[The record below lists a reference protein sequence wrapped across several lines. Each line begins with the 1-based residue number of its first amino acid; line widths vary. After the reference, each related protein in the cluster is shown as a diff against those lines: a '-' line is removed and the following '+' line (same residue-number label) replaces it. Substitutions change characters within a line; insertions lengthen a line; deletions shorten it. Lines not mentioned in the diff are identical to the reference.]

1 MVDYSFTHAPSK
13 INLNRTKF
21 PLSFNRKMTM
31 TAGRLYPIYCEEVVP
46 GDTFQV
52 DISSLIRMATPLHP
66 VMDNCFADIAF
77 FYCPTRII
85 WDSYTQFMGEP
96 PKDLYGDNT
105 PLSVPQLKPEA
116 DPETGEYFPTVPKSL
131 LDYFALPTLANLD
144 DVSALQFR
152 AFCRIWNDWYRAEE
166 LFKPIDIP
174 TGDENILLFND
185 RSRSAN
191 DMFMDYDPDVYVFTT
206 PMGGHLP
213 PVAKY
218 HDYFTS
224 ALVNAQRGE
233 DVAIPLSGFAPVLAF
248 DGLVNDPVAIGNGA
262 GSTMMLRSSGDY
274 ADLSSVYGGSVS
286 FERGHLDAESD
297 GSPGGDIEGLTP
309 SNLAAAL
316 GSVGKNNRDILN
328 TYSTI
333 NDLRYAFATQKLLE
347 ADNLFG
353 TRYTELLYGHYGIEA
368 PSGLLQRTEYL
379 FGKQVPINITQVL
392 QTSEST
398 PTSPQGN
405 TAAYSLTTDYSNGF
419 TKSFVEG
426 GFVIGVC
433 CIRTEHSY
441 QQAVNKQFD
450 RKDRLDYFFPEFENV
465 GDSPILGKEI
475 YNGDEN
481 DLSVAFTKTLREYQN
496 SVFGYQERFAEYKYH
511 PNEICGEFRSN
522 YPGGSLDVWHY
533 ADYYTEPPYL
543 STEWLR
549 ETRVN
554 IDRTIAVS
562 SDVSDQFLCDFY
574 YKVEATRPMAKYSR
588 PGGLYSR
595 I

>member
-66 VMDNCFADIAF
+66 IMDNSFADIAF

-96 PKDLYGDNT
+96 PKDLYGENT
-105 PLSVPQLKPEA
+105 PLSVPQLKPVANDE
-116 DPETGEYFPTVPKSL
+116 DGEYWPTVPKSL

-152 AFCRIWNDWYRAEE
+152 AFSRIWNDWYRAEE

-174 TGDENILLFND
+174 TGDENIDMFN
-185 RSRSAN
+185 SRSMGAS
-191 DMFMDYDPDVYVFTT
+191 DIFMDENPEYYIHTT

-233 DVAIPLSGFAPVLAF
+233 DVAIPLSGFAPLVSL
-248 DGLVNDPVAIGNGA
+248 DTNGLPVGIG
-262 GSTMMLRSSGDY
+262 L
-274 ADLSSVYGGSVS
+274 ADLFGGNPTGTLEVNSGEIITGMNETLTFGSNNFASLAGVGNNGSS
-286 FERGHLDAESD
+286 
-297 GSPGGDIEGLTP
+297 T
-309 SNLAAAL
+309 
-316 GSVGKNNRDILN
+316 LN

-347 ADNLFG
+347 QDNLFG

-379 FGKQVPINITQVL
+379 FGKQIPINITQVL

-398 PTSPQGN
+398 ATSPQGN

-419 TKSFVEG
+419 TKSFVES

-441 QQAVNKQFD
+441 QQGVNKQFD
-450 RKDRLDYFFPEFENV
+450 RKDRLDYFYPEFEGV
-465 GDSPILGKEI
+465 GDQAILGKEI
-475 YNGDEN
+475 YNGTEDN
-481 DLSVAFTKTLREYQN
+481 LNTAGTRFIREYQN

-574 YKVEATRPMAKYSR
+574 YKVEATRPMAKYAR

-595 I
+595 M